1 MFSPKSTFTGCWV
14 GGWISVGMAEDCLGL
29 CLVIILFNYFFQI
42 KEQTQLELRWKGA
55 VRGDKLGHVQGVQH
69 AVAEQVQHAVAEQ
82 VQHAAAAAETSA
94 TVLKTLE
101 TVTDHLTSYKV
112 TLWHK
117 SHTNISL

>member
-1 MFSPKSTFTGCWV
+1 M
-14 GGWISVGMAEDCLGL
+14 WISVGMAEDCLGL
-29 CLVIILFNYFFQI
+29 CLAIILFNYFFQI

-69 AVAEQVQHAVAEQ
+69 AVAEQVQHA
-82 VQHAAAAAETSA
+82 AADDPEAETSA